1 MGKEAEL
8 NICFGFVKFEMPLK
22 FKGRCQICCYIQGE
36 KHWSKNVN
44 RSWGTGEVVGGER

>member
-22 FKGRCQICCYIQGE
+22 FKGRCQIMLL
-36 KHWSKNVN
+36 HT
-44 RSWGTGEVVGGER
+44 R